1 MNRKNGKIDGQAIV
15 LLVGALIAF
24 VVLLLFIEDV
34 LSPFIA
40 FAATVLFLWPIR
52 NQPLVK
58 YVLGVVCILFFIWFF
73 IETRGV
79 LTPFLLSLILA
90 YLFNPLV
97 SRLERYGFP
106 RWLSSLMILLLVLSV
121 VTTLMVFLLPE
132 FVNQLGD
139 LVDLSVKY
147 SKIASGWIESE
158 GIRFL
163 TENLNINYEKVQEF
177 ILNQVPDKI
186 QDIFQSLFKTALDVT
201 TALSRLVNQIFNL
214 VLVPILFFYL
224 LKDFE
229 RIKGWIKGI
238 IPRSSTTKIVRY
250 IKEIDRVLGGFFRGQ
265 LIVCTLVGILT
276 TGLLT
281 LFGVRYAL
289 ILGLIAGVLNIIPLV
304 GLFITLGIG
313 ILIGLLSPSP
323 LIACIKIVVI
333 IEAIQ
338 ILEGNIL
345 TPHIVGDR
353 VGLHPVWI
361 LFSVFIFAHFWGFFG
376 LLIAVPTTAILRI
389 FVADGLLH
397 YRNRNAPQAAGEEPP
412 P

>member
-1 MNRKNGKIDGQAIV
+1 MNRKNDKIGGQAIV

-40 FAATVLFLWPIR
+40 FAAIFLFLWPIR
-52 NQPLVK
+52 HLPLVK
-58 YVLGVVCILFFIWFF
+58 YVLGVVSILFFIWFF

-97 SRLERYGFP
+97 SRLEKYRFP

-132 FVNQLGD
+132 FVTQLGD

-163 TENLNINYEKVQEF
+163 TENLKIDYEKVQEF
-177 ILNQVPDKI
+177 VLNQVPGKI

-201 TALSRLVNQIFNL
+201 TALSRLVSQILNL

-229 RIKGWIKGI
+229 RIKGWIKEI
-238 IPRSSTTKIVRY
+238 MPRSSAAKIVHY

-276 TGLLT
+276 TGLLM

-353 VGLHPVWI
+353 VGLHPAWV
-361 LFSVFIFAHFWGFFG
+361 LFSIFIFAHFWGFLG
-376 LLIAVPTTAILRI
+376 LLIAVPTAAILRI
-389 FVADGLLH
+389 FVADGLLF
-397 YRNRNAPQAAGEEPP
+397 YRNRNAPQAAGEGPP